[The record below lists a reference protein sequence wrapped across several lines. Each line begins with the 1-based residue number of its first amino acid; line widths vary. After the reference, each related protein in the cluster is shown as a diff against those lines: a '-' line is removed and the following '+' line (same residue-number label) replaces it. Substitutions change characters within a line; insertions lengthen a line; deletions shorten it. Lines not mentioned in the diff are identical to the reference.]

1 MRRLKR
7 SALMLGVLVG
17 MLSGH
22 AVSGQSTQVSKS
34 SAENLPSSGTRVEG
48 GAASDSLVGR
58 LPEKRSFSAYRA
70 AKPQKELGAAT
81 EKQSFSARPGVHAP
95 EGLSLSAQPQGPVKG
110 CNAAVE
116 ELKASRRLIGLL
128 EQENSL
134 LKERLETERRSAS
147 LLAELNETRRAE
159 GAALRNVVAAKNET
173 IFAKDAVIANQEKV
187 IESLKAKKS
196 SPWKRVGDVLIGM
209 AAGALLR

>member
-1 MRRLKR
+1 V
-7 SALMLGVLVG
+7 SA
-17 MLSGH
+17 
-22 AVSGQSTQVSKS
+22 
-34 SAENLPSSGTRVEG
+34 
-48 GAASDSLVGR
+48 
-58 LPEKRSFSAYRA
+58 
-70 AKPQKELGAAT
+70 
-81 EKQSFSARPGVHAP
+81 
-95 EGLSLSAQPQGPVKG
+95 

-116 ELKASRRLIGLL
+116 ELKVSRRLIGLL

-196 SPWKRVGDVLIGM
+196 SPWKRVGDVLIGV